1 MLNSIKK
8 NRFFTFFKETEAEL
22 KKTNWPSKDEVIRY
36 TWVVLVL
43 SFFLMIVL
51 GGMDYLFNYLAEKF
65 IL

>member
-8 NRFFTFFKETEAEL
+8 SGFFAFFKETETEL
-22 KKTNWPSKDEVIRY
+22 KKTNWPSKAEVIRY
-36 TWVVLVL
+36 TWVVLAL

-51 GGMDYLFNYLAEKF
+51 GGLDYLFNYLAEKF